1 MKALH
6 IILLALMLSLFAGCA
21 SKTKSSARVYEGD
34 SSPFLKFHE
43 ENPGGPLG
51 R

>member
-1 MKALH
+1 MKALRLT
-6 IILLALMLSLFAGCA
+6 ILALTLTLLAACA
-21 SKTKSSARVYEGD
+21 SKPKSSARVYEGD
-34 SSPFLKFHE
+34 SSPFLRFHE

>member
-1 MKALH
+1 MKALRLL
-6 IILLALMLSLFAGCA
+6 LLALVFSMLGACA
-21 SKTKSSARVYEGD
+21 SKARSSARVYDGD
-34 SSPFLKFHE
+34 SSPNLRMYE

>member
-6 IILLALMLSLFAGCA
+6 LFLLALTLSLLAGCA
-21 SKTKSSARVYEGD
+21 SKTKGSARVYDGD